1 MRPAIDPRRGDIEDD
16 ASSTKRRSLLSL
28 AGSLLAEISLP
39 KLVVAFTLLVVVPGL
54 ALGIAPIVA
63 AIWFG
68 KLSSKFASALAGV
81 WPALL
86 LVIVIAVGWFGG
98 RPLLRLAENSFWS
111 LNSLVVQPAYTVCRE
126 ALRQLAERLLP
137 AQASKTQRS
146 RLRAAAALV
155 SGGMIC
161 AVALLVLVE
170 VLPHAD
176 LLRGAAGVGSPKHL
190 AAVALANTVVLVA
203 GYLAVAALVWGIAD
217 ATMAQPCDLEQ
228 FEERPEGG
236 RTWRIAHLS
245 DVHVVGERYGFRLE
259 SGRLGPRGNERLR
272 RLLADLD
279 ILHASDPLDAVV
291 VSGDMTDAGR
301 SSEWAEFLDAVL
313 RHPRLAERML
323 IIPGNHDLNIVDRA
337 NPARLDLPTSPNKR
351 LRKLR
356 VLSAMTTVQGEL
368 VRVVDRVRGQLG
380 ATLAS
385 TLEPHFKEVATFAD
399 IGRPWVSKRLA
410 ELWTSVFPMV
420 LPPDTD
426 DGLGIILLDSNA
438 DTHFSFTN
446 ALGMISVDQARGL
459 EIACAQYPHACWII
473 VVHHHVVE
481 YPRPARALSER
492 VGTALINGNWFL
504 RRMKPLAGRMVF
516 MHGHR
521 HIDWI
526 GECGGMPI
534 LSAPSPVMEATDD
547 VPTYFYI
554 HTLAIGADRRLRLL
568 RPQRITIEGEPSI
581 H

>member
-1 MRPAIDPRRGDIEDD
+1 LRPALDPRRGDIEDD
-16 ASSTKRRSLLSL
+16 ASSSKRRSLLSL

-39 KLVVAFTLLVVVPGL
+39 KLVVAFTLLVIVPGL

-68 KLSSKFASALAGV
+68 KLSSRFASALAGV
-81 WPALL
+81 WPAVL
-86 LVIVIAVGWFGG
+86 LVVALAVGWLGG
-98 RPLLRLAENSFWS
+98 RPLFRLAEKSFWS

-126 ALRQLAERLLP
+126 ALRQLAEGFLSV
-137 AQASKTQRS
+137 QASKTQRS

-161 AVALLVLVE
+161 GVALLVLVA

-190 AAVALANTVVLVA
+190 AAVALANSVVLVA
-203 GYLAVAALVWGIAD
+203 GYLAAAALVWGIAD
-217 ATMAQPCDLEQ
+217 ATMAQPLDLER
-228 FEERPEGG
+228 FDEPPEGG

-259 SGRLGPRGNERLR
+259 SGRSGPRGNERLS
-272 RLLADLD
+272 RLLAQLET
-279 ILHASDPLDAVV
+279 LHASDPLYAIV

-356 VLSAMTTVQGEL
+356 VLSTMGVVQGER
-368 VRVVDRVRGQLG
+368 VRVVDRAGGQLG
-380 ATLAS
+380 ATLAAA
-385 TLEPHFKEVATFAD
+385 LEPDLKEIARFAD
-399 IGRPWVSKRLA
+399 IGRPWLSRRLS

-420 LPPDTD
+420 LPPDAD
-426 DGLGIILLDSNA
+426 DGLGVILLDSNA

-446 ALGMISVDQARGL
+446 ALGMISVDQARSL
-459 EIACAQYPHACWII
+459 EIACAQYPHACWI
-473 VVHHHVVE
+473 VALHHHVVE

-492 VGTALINGNWFL
+492 IGTALVNGNWFV
-504 RRMKPLAGRMVF
+504 RRLGPLTGRAVL

-526 GECGGMPI
+526 GECGGIPI
-534 LSAPSPVMEATDD
+534 LSAPSPVMEASDD

-554 HTLAIGADRRLRLL
+554 HTLAVGPDGGLRLL
-568 RPQRITIEGEPSI
+568 QPRRITIEGRLSSD
-581 H
+581 